1 MERRNDGT
9 TTPHLRVGAIGLG
22 CDAVSNPTQA
32 DSPGATSSGNE
43 LRRWPAFVTTHWS
56 VVLTAGRSDSTRA
69 QDALARLCQTYWYPL
84 YAYVRRRGY
93 SPPDAEDLTQEFF
106 ARLLRANYLG
116 TAQREKGRFRW
127 FLLSALNHFLAN
139 EWDRARAKKR
149 GGGNAAISLNADA
162 AESRY
167 KLEPADTLT
176 AERIYERR
184 WALTLL
190 DQVLRTLQREYELT
204 GKKELFDELSFCLTG
219 ERSKLPYAELAA
231 RLGLSEANVKVA
243 VHRLRKRY
251 RELLRAE
258 IANTVSSREEV
269 EDEIRH
275 LFDVLAP

>member
-1 MERRNDGT
+1 MN
-9 TTPHLRVGAIGLG
+9 I
-22 CDAVSNPTQA
+22 PTQA
-32 DSPGATSSGNE
+32 DSPGTAFSGNE
-43 LRRWPAFVTTHWS
+43 SRRWPAFVTTHWS
-56 VVLTAGRSDSTRA
+56 VVLTAGGSDSTRA

-84 YAYVRRRGY
+84 YAYVRRRGS
-93 SPPDAEDLTQEFF
+93 SPHDAEDLTQEFF

-116 TAQREKGRFRW
+116 NAQREKGRFRW
-127 FLLSALNHFLAN
+127 FLLSALKHFLAN

-149 GGGNAAISLNADA
+149 GGGKAAISLNAEA

-167 KLEPADTLT
+167 TLEPADTLT

-190 DQVLRTLQREYELT
+190 DQVLRTLEREHELT
-204 GKKELFDELSFCLTG
+204 GKRELFDELRFCLTG

-231 RLGLSEANVKVA
+231 RLGMSEAAVKVA
-243 VHRLRKRY
+243 VHRLRRRY

-258 IANTVSSREEV
+258 IANTVSSPEEV